1 MRASVGPPLRASAS
15 RSPASGMKPFAF
27 SDLRPKPLARRLG
40 RAAGIA
46 LPLLAAAC
54 ATSPPVADHEGG
66 TGQPARKGKAYEVN
80 GEWYHPL
87 ATARGY
93 REVGKAS
100 WYGRKFHGRKTASGE
115 VYNMHLPT
123 AAHRTLPLPTIARVT
138 NLENGQ
144 STRVRV
150 NDRGPFVDTHER
162 IIDLSY
168 AAAKRLGIDKT
179 GVAKVKIVALKGPDG
194 AGEAASGS
202 PSPEAGSG
210 EAGGAA
216 TLYLQVGAFRE
227 EGNAARL
234 KRRLRNMELARVV
247 VTTGSHRGGPI
258 YRVRIGPLPDVAR
271 ADHLAQRLRRAG
283 FPPGR
288 LVRE

>member
-1 MRASVGPPLRASAS
+1 MIPMNSVAQ
-15 RSPASGMKPFAF
+15 PAPGTVC
-27 SDLRPKPLARRLG
+27 ARLM
-40 RAAGIA
+40 AAGGA
-46 LPLLAAAC
+46 FLVLLLLMLAGC
-54 ATSPPVADHEGG
+54 ATPGHHASS
-66 TGQPARKGKAYEVN
+66 GQPARKGDPYQVG

-87 ATARGY
+87 ATAQGY

-138 NLENGQ
+138 NLENGR
-144 STRVRV
+144 TARIRI

-162 IIDLSY
+162 LIDLSY
-168 AAAKRLGIDKT
+168 GAAKRLGMADT
-179 GVAKVKIVALKGPDG
+179 GVARVKIVALKGPG
-194 AGEAASGS
+194 RIEGKNTSGS
-202 PSPEAGSG
+202 SG
-210 EAGGAA
+210 TGQPDTKA

-234 KRRLRNMELARVV
+234 KQRLRGMELERVV
-247 VTTGSHRGGPI
+247 VTTGRHRGGPI

-271 ADHLAQRLRRAG
+271 ADNLAQRLRRAG
-283 FPPGR
+283 FPTGQ
-288 LVRE
+288 LIRE

>member
-1 MRASVGPPLRASAS
+1 MTSIATRVLGLPS
-15 RSPASGMKPFAF
+15 RPR
-27 SDLRPKPLARRLG
+27 RPG
-40 RAAGIA
+40 AGA
-46 LPLLAAAC
+46 VLAAALLLTAC
-54 ATSPPVADHEGG
+54 ATPMHQGG
-66 TGQPARKGKAYEVN
+66 SGEPARKGDPYQVG
-80 GEWYHPL
+80 GEWYYPL
-87 ATARGY
+87 ASAQDY

-138 NLENGQ
+138 NLENGR
-144 STRVRV
+144 TARIRI

-168 AAAKRLGIDKT
+168 GAAKRLGMDKT
-179 GVAKVKIVALKGPDG
+179 GVARVEIVALKGPDQ
-194 AGEAASGS
+194 AGG
-202 PSPEAGSG
+202 
-210 EAGGAA
+210 GGAA
-216 TLYLQVGAFRE
+216 TAANEAAGGPTTLYLQVGAFRD

-234 KRRLRNMELARVV
+234 KQRLRAMEMERVV
-247 VTTGSHRGGPI
+247 VTTGRHGGGPI

-271 ADHLAQRLRRAG
+271 ADRLAQQLRRAG
-283 FPPGR
+283 LPTGQ